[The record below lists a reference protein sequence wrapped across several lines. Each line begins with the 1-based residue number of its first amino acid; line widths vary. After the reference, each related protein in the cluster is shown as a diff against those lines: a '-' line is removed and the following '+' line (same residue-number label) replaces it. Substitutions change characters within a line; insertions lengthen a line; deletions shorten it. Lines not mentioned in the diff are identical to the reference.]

1 MKKISIYK
9 SIALAAVLGIAT
21 TACDPGEFG
30 EMNVNP
36 NNPSTPN
43 TAGFLTGAL
52 RNIGVMT
59 TDIVPALYTQQFGD
73 VTYIEESRYKTIFFS
88 YNAYYTGP
96 LNAYKTIIDL
106 NTNADTKTTAAANG
120 SNNNQIAVSRIA
132 KAYTYLW
139 LTDRWGDIPY
149 SEALKGKEDFA
160 PAFDSQQSIYTDL
173 FKELKEAQ
181 AQFDGGKAV
190 VGDIL
195 LAGNAAR
202 WKKFANSLRMIM
214 ALRLSKVD
222 PAKGKAEFVSAMA
235 DGALASNADNVKYTY
250 LAEANNEHPLY
261 NNYITGNRKDYA
273 LSDVFV
279 DFLVKTNDPRISAM
293 ADKNINLKYAGVPY
307 GVFPAASK
315 AQDVSLAATSMRLQ
329 NSPANVL
336 TYAQVLFSQA
346 EAAKL
351 GWITGDAKA
360 LYEAAV
366 TASLQQWLGS
376 AATATVV
383 SDFLK
388 QDGIKYVDATALEQ
402 IAIQKW
408 VALFYQGNEAW
419 AEWRRTGF
427 PVLKAA
433 AKPLNTS
440 GLIPRRMAYV
450 VTEGTLNKVN
460 YDKVVATQGADTQ
473 ETRMWWDKK

>member
-9 SIALAAVLGIAT
+9 TIALAVILGIT
-21 TACDPGEFG
+21 STACDPGEFG
-30 EMNVNP
+30 DMNLNP
-36 NNPSTPN
+36 NSPSTPN

-52 RNIGVMT
+52 RNVGTMT
-59 TDIVPALYTQQFGD
+59 TDMVPALYTQQFGD
-73 VTYIEESRYKTIFFS
+73 VTYIEESRYKTINFS
-88 YNAYYTGP
+88 YNGFYTGP
-96 LNAYKTIIDL
+96 LNAYNTIIKL
-106 NTNADTKTTAAANG
+106 NTDAETKATAAANG

-132 KAYTYLW
+132 KAYTFLW
-139 LTDRWGDIPY
+139 ITDRWGDVPY
-149 SEALKGKEDFA
+149 SEALKGKADFA
-160 PAFDSQQSIYTDL
+160 PAFDSQQAIYTDL

-181 AQFDGGKAV
+181 AQFDGGTAV
-190 VGDIL
+190 KGDIL
-195 LAGNAAR
+195 LAGNATR
-202 WKKFANSLRMIM
+202 WKKFANSLRMVM

-222 PAKGKAEFVSAMA
+222 PAKGKAEFVAAMA
-235 DGALASNADNVKYTY
+235 DGGLASNADNIKYTY

-261 NNYITGNRKDYA
+261 NNYITGNRKDFA
-273 LSDVFV
+273 VSDVMINY
-279 DFLVKTNDPRISAM
+279 LVKTNDPRISAL

-307 GVFPAASK
+307 GIFPGASK

-336 TYAQVLFSQA
+336 TYAQILFSQA

-360 LYEAAV
+360 LYESAV
-366 TASLQQWLGS
+366 TASMQQWLGA
-376 AATATVV
+376 AATPAAIA
-383 SDFLK
+383 DFLK

-402 IAIQKW
+402 IATQKW

-427 PVLKAA
+427 PVLKTP

-440 GLIPRRMAYV
+440 GQIPRRMAYV
-450 VTEGTLNKVN
+450 VTEGTLNKIN
-460 YDKVVATQGADTQ
+460 YEAVVAKQGADTQ